1 MKKKKSFLLAGL
13 SVLALSALGG
23 CGSKQPVKSQPIIE
37 DEEQGPLEIGDTVR
51 EWCSTDDF
59 EKLPM
64 GVSNR
69 AGKGEITEE
78 FGNDDDC
85 SLSYELTAN
94 GYLSTADVEEQYF
107 KELDAKN
114 GDIISLYFYLPE
126 DHNIK
131 TLKLEAT
138 PANSRSSSVSAE
150 TINVDSDMEG
160 KWIRTMLSYDTLDML
175 GSIRLNYTLEN
186 STLGAKLYVDDINI
200 TLGEETVKTAY
211 EANDESLWKTYE
223 DQFRVGT
230 CMSGSQ
236 IRNSEFR
243 KLTVDNFNS
252 ITAENEGKPEQILDQ
267 SACQAL
273 LSGDDAGVAITTK
286 PFEKIYDWAEA
297 NHIGVRHHT
306 FVWYSQTPA
315 WFFTKD
321 YTQNGQKADRDLM
334 LRRMENY
341 IRTTL
346 ETINDRWPGL
356 VYAVDVA
363 NEAVENGHIR
373 NTNNNWYTTVG
384 DDFVYYAF
392 KFAHEYK
399 AEDQELYYNDFSF
412 DYQTS
417 NCSFALNNVLK
428 QAIEEEL
435 IDGVGIQGHLD
446 SNANMDNII
455 TDAKMIKEKGLKCQL
470 TELDITI
477 NGNNENNL
485 NQQKQAYKNLTK
497 KMLENN
503 AQGLT
508 EFNAFIVWG
517 LTDNTSWKSNQYPL
531 LFNNDYSK
539 KPCYYGI
546 LEAASEAN
554 I

>member
-1 MKKKKSFLLAGL
+1 
-13 SVLALSALGG
+13 
-23 CGSKQPVKSQPIIE
+23 
-37 DEEQGPLEIGDTVR
+37 
-51 EWCSTDDF
+51 
-59 EKLPM
+59 
-64 GVSNR
+64 
-69 AGKGEITEE
+69 
-78 FGNDDDC
+78 
-85 SLSYELTAN
+85 
-94 GYLSTADVEEQYF
+94 
-107 KELDAKN
+107 
-114 GDIISLYFYLPE
+114 
-126 DHNIK
+126 
-131 TLKLEAT
+131 
-138 PANSRSSSVSAE
+138 
-150 TINVDSDMEG
+150 
-160 KWIRTMLSYDTLDML
+160 
-175 GSIRLNYTLEN
+175 
-186 STLGAKLYVDDINI
+186 
-200 TLGEETVKTAY
+200 
-211 EANDESLWKTYE
+211 
-223 DQFRVGT
+223 
-230 CMSGSQ
+230 
-236 IRNSEFR
+236 
-243 KLTVDNFNS
+243 
-252 ITAENEGKPEQILDQ
+252 
-267 SACQAL
+267 
-273 LSGDDAGVAITTK
+273 
-286 PFEKIYDWAEA
+286 
-297 NHIGVRHHT
+297 
-306 FVWYSQTPA
+306 
-315 WFFTKD
+315 
-321 YTQNGQKADRDLM
+321 M
-334 LRRMENY
+334 LRRMEKY

-392 KFAHEYK
+392 KYAHEYK

-417 NCSFALNNVLK
+417 NCSFALNNVLNK
-428 QAIEEEL
+428 AIEEGL

-446 SNANMDNII
+446 SNANMENII

-503 AQGLT
+503 AKGLT

-546 LEAASEAN
+546 LEAASEAD

>member
-23 CGSKQPVKSQPIIE
+23 CGSKQPVKSQPTIE

-94 GYLSTADVEEQYF
+94 GYLSTADVEEEYF

-131 TLKLEAT
+131 TLKLEAM